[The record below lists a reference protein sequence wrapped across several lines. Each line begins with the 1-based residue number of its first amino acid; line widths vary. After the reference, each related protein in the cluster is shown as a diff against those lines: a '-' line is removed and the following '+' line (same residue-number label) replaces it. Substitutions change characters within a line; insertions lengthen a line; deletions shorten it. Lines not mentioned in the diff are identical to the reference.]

1 VEEGGGGGVGT
12 LWEVYRIPGG
22 EGPEG
27 GGLYT
32 VGGPRCVAQLIA
44 HRDGETTVVGPDEAD
59 HPALIALNV
68 QDRALAAVLGVPLSC
83 S

>member
-1 VEEGGGGGVGT
+1 MWKV
-12 LWEVYRIPGG
+12 PGG
-22 EGPEG
+22 EGSEG

-32 VGGPRCVAQLIA
+32 VGGPGGVAQLIA
-44 HRDGETTVVGPDEAD
+44 HRDGETAVVGPHQAD

-68 QDRALAAVLGVPLSC
+68 QDRSFAAVLGVPLSC

>member
-1 VEEGGGGGVGT
+1 
-12 LWEVYRIPGG
+12 VYRVPGG

-27 GGLYT
+27 GGLYA

-44 HRDGETTVVGPDEAD
+44 HRDGETTVVGPHQAD
-59 HPALIALNV
+59 HSALFALNV
-68 QDRALAAVLGVPLSC
+68 QDRSLAAVLGVPLSC